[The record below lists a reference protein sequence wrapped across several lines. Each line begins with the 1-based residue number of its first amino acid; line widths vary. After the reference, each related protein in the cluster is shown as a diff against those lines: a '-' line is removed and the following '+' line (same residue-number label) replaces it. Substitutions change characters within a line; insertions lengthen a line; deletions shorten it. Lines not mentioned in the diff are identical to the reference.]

1 MMHVMKHKT
10 ISLAAAAALALG
22 SASAAHAEIGFKAGA
37 WDLSFSGNVN
47 GFATWNTCDTKA
59 VAVNGGLAC
68 NRPGPDSSKEQ
79 AIESGLLPS
88 ALVFS
93 AKSRQMGLDIGVTIG
108 FYPGITSSS
117 TDTGKSGIGR
127 SNIDARQNFLT
138 FGDKSWGT
146 VKVGRDIGLFA
157 SDAILSDM
165 TLLGVG
171 SGGAFLGGNTTLGRI
186 GVGYIYTDW
195 IPQISYSS
203 PKYGGFQ
210 YSAGLFQ
217 GMDVFSFSGLASSA
231 TLTQHEQPGLQAK
244 GSYEWTGTVAGKA
257 WVSALSQKVKARAG
271 DATPPPVG
279 GTPIPAGL
287 SVSGQAFDLGG
298 KVNVADFE
306 GVLYAYSGDG
316 IGTTAI
322 GFDAA
327 AFANGALEKRKSKGG
342 YAQGTYKIGKFKPGL
357 SYGESRLDLANN
369 ETVAT
374 NGTLVKSNKSAVVG
388 LYYSL
393 TQSLNLVGEY
403 IKTTAKNQAGGENKD
418 SVIALGAIL
427 FF

>member
-22 SASAAHAEIGFKAGA
+22 SACAAHAEIGFKAGA

-47 GFATWNTCDTKA
+47 GFATWNTCDTKS

-68 NRPGPDSSKEQ
+68 NRPSPDSSKEA

-88 ALVFS
+88 ALVFA
-93 AKSRQMGLDIGVTIG
+93 AKSRQLDLDVGVTLG

-117 TDTGKSGIGR
+117 GTGKHGIGA
-127 SNIDARQNFLT
+127 STIDMRQNFLT

-146 VKVGRDIGLFA
+146 VKVGRDIGLFG

-171 SGGAFLGGNTTLGRI
+171 SGGGAFPTGNTTLGRI

-195 IPQISYSS
+195 IPQITYSS

-210 YSAGLFQ
+210 YSAGVFQ
-217 GMDVFSFSGLASSA
+217 GINIVKFGGTGAAEPNSA
-231 TLTQHEQPGLQAK
+231 TLTGHEQPGFQAK
-244 GSYEWTGTVAGKA
+244 ASYKWGGPISGKA
-257 WVSALSQKVKARAG
+257 WVSGMSQQVKARAG
-271 DATPPPVG
+271 DAA
-279 GTPIPAGL
+279 PAGS
-287 SVSGQAFDLGG
+287 SVSGQAFDIGA
-298 KVNVADFE
+298 KVNSGGLE
-306 GVLYAYSGDG
+306 GVLDAYTGDG
-316 IGTTAI
+316 VGTTAI

-327 AFANGALEKRKSKGG
+327 AFVGGTLAKRKSKGW
-342 YAQGTYKIGKFKPGL
+342 YAQGTYKMGKWKPGI
-357 SYGESRLDLANN
+357 SYGVSKLDLASN
-369 ETVAT
+369 ETSP
-374 NGTLVKSNKSAVVG
+374 NLVKENKSLVLG

-393 TQSLNLVGEY
+393 TPSLNLVAEY
-403 IKTTAKNQAGGENKD
+403 IPTTAKNQAGEEVKD
-418 SVIALGAIL
+418 KVIALGAIL

>member
-1 MMHVMKHKT
+1 V
-10 ISLAAAAALALG
+10 
-22 SASAAHAEIGFKAGA
+22 HAEIGLKAGA

-47 GFATWNTCDTKA
+47 GFLTRNSCDNSAT
-59 VAVNGGLAC
+59 AVNGGLAC
-68 NRPGPDSSKEQ
+68 NNAGGLKEV

-93 AKSRQMGLDIGVTIG
+93 GKSSQSGWDIGVTIG
-108 FYPGITSSS
+108 FYPGLNDGPPAGKRGLSTS
-117 TDTGKSGIGR
+117 T
-127 SNIDARQNFLT
+127 IDLRQNFLT
-138 FGDKSWGT
+138 FGDKNVGT
-146 VKVGRDIGLFA
+146 IKVGKDIGLFG
-157 SDAILSDM
+157 SDAILADM

-171 SGGAFLGGNTTLGRI
+171 SAGAFGGGNTTLGRI

-210 YSAGLFQ
+210 YSAGVFQ
-217 GMDVFSFSGLASSA
+217 GVDLVSTAGANSA
-231 TLTQHEQPGLQAK
+231 TLTGHEQPGLQAK
-244 GSYEWTGTVAGKA
+244 GSYEWTGSVGGKA
-257 WVSALSQKVKARAG
+257 WVSALNQKVKDRA
-271 DATPPPVG
+271 PPG
-279 GTPIPAGL
+279 SSI
-287 SVSGQAFDLGG
+287 SGQAFDLGA

-306 GVLYAYSGDG
+306 GVLYAYSADG
-316 IGTTAI
+316 IGTEAI

-327 AFANGALEKRKSKGG
+327 AVVGGNLEKRKSKGG
-342 YAQGTYKIGKFKPGL
+342 YVQGTYKFGKFKPGL
-357 SYGESRLDLANN
+357 SYGESSLDLASN
-369 ETVAT
+369 ET
-374 NGTLVKSNKSAVVG
+374 NPNLVKKNKSAVLG

-403 IKTTAKNQAGGENKD
+403 IKTKAENQAGGDNKD

>member
-22 SASAAHAEIGFKAGA
+22 SACAHAEIGFKAGA

-59 VAVNGGLAC
+59 VGVQGGLAC
-68 NRPGPDSSKEQ
+68 NRVSPNGDKEQ

-93 AKSRQMGLDIGVTIG
+93 AKSRQSGFDIGVTIG
-108 FYPGITSSS
+108 FYPGISSS
-117 TDTGKSGIGR
+117 ATGKGGIGR
-127 SNIDARQNFLT
+127 SDIDARQNFLT

-146 VKVGRDIGLFA
+146 VKVGRDIGLFG

-171 SGGAFLGGNTTLGRI
+171 SGAGAIRGGNTTLGRI

-195 IPQISYSS
+195 IPQISYAS
-203 PKYGGFQ
+203 PNYGGFQ
-210 YSAGLFQ
+210 YSAGVFQ
-217 GMDVFSFSGLASSA
+217 GIDVVNFSGNANSA
-231 TLTQHEQPGLQAK
+231 TLTQHEEPGLQAK
-244 GSYEWTGTVAGKA
+244 ASYEWGGRISGKA
-257 WVSALSQKVKARAG
+257 WVGGLSQKVKARSTDNA
-271 DATPPPVG
+271 
-279 GTPIPAGL
+279 PAGA
-287 SVSGQAFDLGG
+287 SVSGQAFDIGA
-298 KVNVADFE
+298 KVNSGGLE
-306 GVLYAYSGDG
+306 GVLYAYTGDG

-327 AFANGALEKRKSKGG
+327 SFAGGTLEKRKSKGW
-342 YAQGTYKIGKFKPGL
+342 YAQGTYKIGKWKPGI
-357 SYGESRLDLANN
+357 SYGVSKLDLASN
-369 ETVAT
+369 ESSP
-374 NGTLVKSNKSAVVG
+374 NLVKENKSLVLG

-393 TQSLNLVGEY
+393 TPSLNLVAEY
-403 IKTTAKNQAGGENKD
+403 IPTTAKNQAGEEVKD
-418 SVIALGAIL
+418 KVIALGAIL

>member
-10 ISLAAAAALALG
+10 ISLAVAAAFALG

-47 GFATWNTCDTKA
+47 GFATWNTCDTKS

-68 NRPGPDSSKEQ
+68 NRPSPDSSKE
-79 AIESGLLPS
+79 AAVESGLLPS

-93 AKSRQMGLDIGVTIG
+93 AKSRQSGLDIGVTIG

-117 TDTGKSGIGR
+117 TGKSGIGR

-146 VKVGRDIGLFA
+146 VKVGRDIGIFA

-203 PKYGGFQ
+203 PKYGGLQ
-210 YSAGLFQ
+210 YSAGVFQ
-217 GMDVFSFSGLASSA
+217 GVDLVSTLNANSA
-231 TLTQHEQPGLQAK
+231 TLTGHEQPGLQAK
-244 GSYEWTGTVAGKA
+244 GSYEWTGSVGGKA
-257 WVSALSQKVKARAG
+257 WVSALSQKVRGRGAPTIDTA
-271 DATPPPVG
+271 
-279 GTPIPAGL
+279 PAG
-287 SVSGQAFDLGG
+287 S
-298 KVNVADFE
+298 
-306 GVLYAYSGDG
+306 
-316 IGTTAI
+316 
-322 GFDAA
+322 
-327 AFANGALEKRKSKGG
+327 
-342 YAQGTYKIGKFKPGL
+342 
-357 SYGESRLDLANN
+357 
-369 ETVAT
+369 
-374 NGTLVKSNKSAVVG
+374 
-388 LYYSL
+388 
-393 TQSLNLVGEY
+393 
-403 IKTTAKNQAGGENKD
+403 
-418 SVIALGAIL
+418 
-427 FF
+427 

>member
-1 MMHVMKHKT
+1 MMHVMKHRK
-10 ISLAAAAALALG
+10 ISLAAAVALALG

-59 VAVNGGLAC
+59 VTVNGGLAC
-68 NRPGPDSSKEQ
+68 NRPSPDSSKEQ

-108 FYPGITSSS
+108 FYPGISSNA
-117 TDTGKSGIGR
+117 TGKRGIGR
-127 SNIDARQNFLT
+127 SDIDARQNFLT

-146 VKVGRDIGLFA
+146 VKVGRDIGLFG

-171 SGGAFLGGNTTLGRI
+171 SGGAIGGGNTTLGRI

-203 PKYGGFQ
+203 PNYGGFQ
-210 YSAGLFQ
+210 YSAGVFQ
-217 GMDVFSFSGLASSA
+217 GMDVSPFSGDPSSA
-231 TLTQHEQPGLQAK
+231 SLTGHEQPGFQGK
-244 GSYEWTGTVAGKA
+244 VSYEWGGSISGKA
-257 WVSALSQKVKARAG
+257 WVGGMSQQVKARTG
-271 DATPPPVG
+271 DSA
-279 GTPIPAGL
+279 PAGS
-287 SVSGQAFDLGG
+287 SVSGQAFDIGA
-298 KVNVADFE
+298 KVNSGALE
-306 GVLYAYSGDG
+306 GVLYAYTGDG
-316 IGTTAI
+316 VGTTAI

-327 AFANGALEKRKSKGG
+327 AFVGGTLAKRKSKGW
-342 YAQGTYKIGKFKPGL
+342 YAQGTYKMGKLKPGI
-357 SYGESRLDLANN
+357 SYGVSKLDLASN
-369 ETVAT
+369 ETSP
-374 NGTLVKSNKSAVVG
+374 NLVKENKSLVLG

-393 TQSLNLVGEY
+393 TPSLNLVAEY
-403 IKTTAKNQAGGENKD
+403 IPTTAKNQAGGEVKD
-418 SVIALGAIL
+418 KVIALGAIL

>member
-1 MMHVMKHKT
+1 MRVMKHEKT
-10 ISLAAAAALALG
+10 SLVVVAALALG

-47 GFATWNTCDTKA
+47 GFLTSNSCDSTATT
-59 VAVNGGLAC
+59 VQGGLAC
-68 NRPGPDSSKEQ
+68 NNGVGGKKEV

-88 ALVFS
+88 ALVFG
-93 AKSRQMGLDIGVTIG
+93 AKTSQSGWDIGVTIG
-108 FYPGITSSS
+108 FYPGLNDGGPGSGKRGLSTS
-117 TDTGKSGIGR
+117 T
-127 SNIDARQNFLT
+127 IDLRQNFLT
-138 FGDKSWGT
+138 FGDKSLGT
-146 VKVGRDIGLFA
+146 FKVGKDIGLFG

-195 IPQISYSS
+195 IPQFSYSS

-217 GMDVFSFSGLASSA
+217 GVDVFPFSGNANSASLSA
-231 TLTQHEQPGLQAK
+231 HEQPGFQAK
-244 GSYEWTGTVAGKA
+244 ASYEWTGTVGGKA
-257 WVSALSQKVKARAG
+257 WVSGMSQKVTARAA
-271 DATPPPVG
+271 DNA
-279 GTPIPAGL
+279 PAGSSL
-287 SVSGQAFDLGG
+287 SGSAFDLGA
-298 KVNVADFE
+298 KVNVGDFE
-306 GVLYAYSGDG
+306 GVLYAYNADG

-327 AFANGALEKRKSKGG
+327 AFVGGTLEKRKSKGG
-342 YAQGTYKIGKFKPGL
+342 YLQGTYKFGKFKPGL
-357 SYGESRLDLANN
+357 SYGESRLDLAGN
-369 ETVAT
+369 ESVAT
-374 NGTLVKSNKSAVVG
+374 SGTLVKSNKSAVAG

-393 TQSLNLVGEY
+393 TESLNLVAEY
-403 IKTTAKNQAGGENKD
+403 IKTTAKNQADGENKD

>member
-1 MMHVMKHKT
+1 MKLKET
-10 ISLAAAAALALG
+10 SLAVAAALALG
-22 SASAAHAEIGFKAGA
+22 SASAVHAEIGFKAGA

-47 GFATWNTCDTKA
+47 GFLTRNSCDNSAAT
-59 VAVNGGLAC
+59 VNGGFAC
-68 NRPGPDSSKEQ
+68 NNAGGLKEV

-93 AKSRQMGLDIGVTIG
+93 GKSSQSGWDIGVTIG
-108 FYPGITSSS
+108 FYPGLNDGGTAGKTGLSTS
-117 TDTGKSGIGR
+117 T
-127 SNIDARQNFLT
+127 IDLRQNFLT
-138 FGDKSWGT
+138 FGDKTVGT
-146 VKVGRDIGLFA
+146 IKVGKDIGLFA
-157 SDAILSDM
+157 SDAILADM

-171 SGGAFLGGNTTLGRI
+171 SAGAFGGGNTTLGRI

-217 GMDVFSFSGLASSA
+217 GVDAVSTLGANSA
-231 TLTQHEQPGLQAK
+231 TLTGHEQPGIQAK
-244 GSYEWTGTVAGKA
+244 GSYEWKGTVGGKA
-257 WVSALSQKVKARAG
+257 WVSALSQKVKSRGA
-271 DATPPPVG
+271 
-279 GTPIPAGL
+279 PIDTAPAGS
-287 SVSGQAFDLGG
+287 SVSGQAFDLGA

-306 GVLYAYSGDG
+306 GVLYAYSADG
-316 IGTTAI
+316 IGTEAI
-322 GFDAA
+322 GFNAA
-327 AFANGALEKRKSKGG
+327 AVVGGNLEKRKSKGG
-342 YAQGTYKIGKFKPGL
+342 YLQGTYKFGKFKPGL
-357 SYGESRLDLANN
+357 SYGESSLDLASN
-369 ETVAT
+369 EA
-374 NGTLVKSNKSAVVG
+374 NPNLVKKNKSAVLG

-403 IKTTAKNQAGGENKD
+403 IKTTAQNQAGGENKD

>member
-1 MMHVMKHKT
+1 MKHKT
-10 ISLAAAAALALG
+10 ISLAAVVALALG

-47 GFATWNTCDTKA
+47 GFATWNSCDTKS

-68 NRPGPDSSKEQ
+68 NRSTAGDTSKEQ

-88 ALVFS
+88 ALVFA
-93 AKSRQMGLDIGVTIG
+93 AKSRQLDLDVGVTLG

-117 TDTGKSGIGR
+117 GTGKHGIGA
-127 SNIDARQNFLT
+127 STIDMRQNFLT

-146 VKVGRDIGLFA
+146 VKVGRDIGLFG
-157 SDAILSDM
+157 SDAILADM

-171 SGGAFLGGNTTLGRI
+171 SGGAVLGGNTTLGRI

-195 IPQISYSS
+195 IPQITYSS

-210 YSAGLFQ
+210 YSAGVFQ
-217 GMDVFSFSGLASSA
+217 GINLVKFGGTGAAEPNSA
-231 TLTQHEQPGLQAK
+231 TLTGHEQPGFQAK
-244 GSYEWTGTVAGKA
+244 ASYEWTGSVAGKA
-257 WVSALSQKVKARAG
+257 WVSGMSQQVKARAG
-271 DATPPPVG
+271 DAA
-279 GTPIPAGL
+279 PAGS
-287 SVSGQAFDLGG
+287 SVSGQAFDIGA
-298 KVNVADFE
+298 KVNAGALE

-327 AFANGALEKRKSKGG
+327 ALVPGGLAKRKSKGG
-342 YAQGTYKIGKFKPGL
+342 YGQVTYKFGKLKPGV
-357 SYGESRLDLANN
+357 SYGESSLDLASN
-369 ETVAT
+369 ETSP
-374 NGTLVKSNKSAVVG
+374 NLVKKNKSWVLG
-388 LYYSL
+388 MYYSL
-393 TQSLNLVGEY
+393 TPSVNLVAEY
-403 IKTTAKNQAGGENKD
+403 VPTTASNQAGGEVKD
-418 SVIALGAIL
+418 KLIALGAIL

>member
-1 MMHVMKHKT
+1 MHVMKHKT

-22 SASAAHAEIGFKAGA
+22 SASAAHGEIGFKAGA

-47 GFATWNTCDTKA
+47 GFATWNSCDTKA

-68 NRPGPDSSKEQ
+68 NRPSPDSSKEQ

-88 ALVFS
+88 ALVFA
-93 AKSRQMGLDIGVTIG
+93 AKSRQSDLDIGVTLG
-108 FYPGITSSS
+108 FYPGITSSA
-117 TDTGKSGIGR
+117 TGKRGIGA
-127 SNIDARQNFLT
+127 STIDLRQNFLT

-146 VKVGRDIGLFA
+146 VKVGRDIGLFG
-157 SDAILSDM
+157 SDAILADM

-210 YSAGLFQ
+210 YSAGVFQ
-217 GMDVFSFSGLASSA
+217 GLDVFPFSGDPRSAS
-231 TLTQHEQPGLQAK
+231 LTGHEQPGFQAK
-244 GSYEWTGTVAGKA
+244 ASYEWTGSVGGKA
-257 WVSALSQKVKARAG
+257 WLGGMSQQVKARTG
-271 DATPPPVG
+271 DAA
-279 GTPIPAGL
+279 PAGS
-287 SVSGQAFDLGG
+287 SVAGHAFDIGA
-298 KVNVADFE
+298 KVNAGGLE
-306 GVLYAYSGDG
+306 GVLYAYTADG

-327 AFANGALEKRKSKGG
+327 ASVGGTLAKRKSKGWYG
-342 YAQGTYKIGKFKPGL
+342 QGTYKMGKWKPGI
-357 SYGESRLDLANN
+357 SYGESRLDLASN
-369 ETVAT
+369 ESTAT
-374 NGTLVKSNKSAVVG
+374 SPNLVKKNKSLVLG
-388 LYYSL
+388 MYYSL
-393 TQSLNLVGEY
+393 TPSLNLVAEY
-403 IKTTAKNQAGGENKD
+403 VPTTAQNQTGQEVKD
-418 SVIALGAIL
+418 KLIALGAIL